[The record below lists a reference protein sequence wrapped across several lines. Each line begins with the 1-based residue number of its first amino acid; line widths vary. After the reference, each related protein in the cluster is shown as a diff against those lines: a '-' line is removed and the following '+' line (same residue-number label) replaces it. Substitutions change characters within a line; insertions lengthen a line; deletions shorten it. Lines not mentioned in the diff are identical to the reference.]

1 VNQTQRG
8 VAGYGIPAQ
17 ERITACVARNVDRDQ
32 ARLFRTTAEPYDLSC
47 PAILAIHD
55 AATAYSAS
63 HLFHNNLLT
72 ATVIGGGIRLFA
84 ASINSSA
91 TVEW

>member
-17 ERITACVARNVDRDQ
+17 ERIAACVARNVDRDQ

-47 PAILAIHD
+47 PAILAFPVAGIGFW
-55 AATAYSAS
+55 AV

-72 ATVIGGGIRLFA
+72 ATVIGEGTGLFA
-84 ASINSSA
+84 ASINSTA